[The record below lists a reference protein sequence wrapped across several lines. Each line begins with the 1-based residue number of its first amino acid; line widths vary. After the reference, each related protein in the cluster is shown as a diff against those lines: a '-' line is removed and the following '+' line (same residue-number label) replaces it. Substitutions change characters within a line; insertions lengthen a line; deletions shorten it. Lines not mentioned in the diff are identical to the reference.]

1 MYLRARNSK
10 QIDERKKE
18 IIAAMDNLYMN
29 KELSNIYLKDIA
41 ASTHISRTAIY
52 SYYKSKEEIL
62 LDSLYNHFISLDDE
76 LEKIISLEI
85 KESEAINKITKLFEK
100 NVIIL
105 KIMSTNLEDIERLS
119 TLENLITL
127 KSELKRFQ
135 EAFRGILKKYHPHAD
150 SSIINKSLYILITM
164 LYGFYPI
171 AYPIEVQKK
180 AMEITNTYID
190 ITLQNLIALSLQM
203 IFNNLEKENAD

>member
-1 MYLRARNSK
+1 
-10 QIDERKKE
+10 
-18 IIAAMDNLYMN
+18 
-29 KELSNIYLKDIA
+29 
-41 ASTHISRTAIY
+41 
-52 SYYKSKEEIL
+52 
-62 LDSLYNHFISLDDE
+62 
-76 LEKIISLEI
+76 
-85 KESEAINKITKLFEK
+85 
-100 NVIIL
+100 
-105 KIMSTNLEDIERLS
+105 MSTNLEDIERLS

-135 EAFRGILKKYHPHAD
+135 EAFRGIFKKYHPHAD

-180 AMEITNTYID
+180 AMEITNTYIN
-190 ITLQNLIALSLQM
+190 ITLKDLISSSLEM

>member
-29 KELSNIYLKDIA
+29 KELSNIYLKDV
-41 ASTHISRTAIY
+41 ASSTQISRTAIY

-62 LDSLYNHFISLDDE
+62 LDSLYNHFILLDDE

-150 SSIINKSLYILITM
+150 SNIINKSLYILITM

-190 ITLQNLIALSLQM
+190 ITLQNLIASSLQM